1 MMNERR
7 FFSLQTVVTIL
18 SVQTVAKILH
28 SFTHEKLTAEK
39 KESAE
44 ASVLY
49 ISVYRTSIGTELID
63 HGIVI
68 PQMHRLKWINR
79 GSFRWRIEVSSD
91 EL

>member
-1 MMNERR
+1 MKGD
-7 FFSLQTVVTIL
+7 FFPSNGSDDSFRSNRSEDFTQFY
-18 SVQTVAKILH
+18 ARKID
-28 SFTHEKLTAEK
+28 SRK

-79 GSFRWRIEVSSD
+79 GNGSFRWRIEVSSD
-91 EL
+91 EF